1 MVILGRGG
9 VMQDQAKN
17 VNEAA
22 AKEQQKKDE
31 AAAQAEAGKS
41 KKKKDK
47 GPSKEEM
54 LKIFQQFLED
64 TYWKQTVQEEKV
76 VEEEEK
82 NAADQL
88 ESEKKEQ
95 EETSSTEEAKPEE
108 SPVVTE
114 GEVAAQEKEKDEAK
128 DKQESKKTELVDR
141 EQTLEEIV
149 TKYVDLKVPDKFVKD
164 CLAALY
170 TASIE
175 REMKG
180 AEDDNVP
187 KALTEI
193 LLQEDA
199 ATSAVKS
206 WWTLSPVER
215 CVLFVEAIR
224 QHQKLGNNVTE
235 SVKQAVTAIH
245 ADTPKQLQLLSK
257 LLSVAILRRVYGLT
271 DLAALTDNGKFH
283 PLMLDTLQKL
293 NGGDADS
300 KKRLVELFSASKV
313 DLLQVLP
320 ADQRTKEQLVSVLEE
335 RNIDF
340 LCPLL
345 KVQAQM
351 WKQIK
356 TDSNPKTFYTWIKEN
371 VDAALF
377 TEEGFIQALMT
388 VLLKHVTQVREE
400 NRWV

>member
-1 MVILGRGG
+1 MKRSNSRAVT
-9 VMQDQAKN
+9 
-17 VNEAA
+17 
-22 AKEQQKKDE
+22 
-31 AAAQAEAGKS
+31 AE
-41 KKKKDK
+41 
-47 GPSKEEM
+47 
-54 LKIFQQFLED
+54 
-64 TYWKQTVQEEKV
+64 EEKV

-95 EETSSTEEAKPEE
+95 EETSSTEEAKLEE

-114 GEVAAQEKEKDEAK
+114 GEVAAQEKEKEVEVK
-128 DKQESKKTELVDR
+128 DKQERKKTELVDR